1 MIDGREIVYRYRWVI
16 MGVLWIAYIV
26 VYAYRLSI
34 GPLSPFIK
42 EELALDHTQI
52 GWIMSAGTFGY
63 MLSIF
68 PAGWATDRIGVRWLL
83 VFGEVVGGTF
93 LLGMFL
99 TPTYSTALVVMAL
112 AGFGGGCLLPATTK
126 GVMLWFP
133 ARERATV
140 MGLKQTA
147 VNVGGMIAALTMPTV
162 AILFGWHTAFLFLG
176 ILAILIGI
184 ISFML
189 YRDPAAPA
197 APPSENNATLIE
209 DSTPPVKQSQF
220 AVLKNR
226 HIWLLAVAGFTLLI
240 TEFAVIT
247 HLVLYLTEE
256 VLLPVRTAGF
266 VLAIAEAGGI
276 LGKPGSGFLSD
287 RVFGSRRSVYLLW
300 AGGASAMCLMI
311 ALWGQSLSWVLY
323 PVLFILGVTSIGWG
337 GIHLTLLAEMAGKE
351 RVGTATGAV
360 LAVTMIGGVLGPII
374 FGYIVDLTGTYQMA
388 WLAMAASAAISVLAV
403 FFVQENRRLA

>member
-1 MIDGREIVYRYRWVI
+1 
-16 MGVLWIAYIV
+16 
-26 VYAYRLSI
+26 
-34 GPLSPFIK
+34 
-42 EELALDHTQI
+42 
-52 GWIMSAGTFGY
+52 
-63 MLSIF
+63 MLGIF

-99 TPTYSTALVVMAL
+99 APTYSTALVVMAL

-133 ARERATV
+133 ARERVTV
-140 MGLKQTA
+140 MGFKQTA

-197 APPSENNATLIE
+197 APSSENNATLIK
-209 DSTPPVKQSQF
+209 DSAPPVKQSQF

-266 VLAIAEAGGI
+266 VLAVAEAGGI

-311 ALWGQSLSWVLY
+311 ALWGQSLSWALY

-388 WLAMAASAAISVLAV
+388 WLAMAASAAISVLAML
-403 FFVQENRRLA
+403 FVHENKRLA